1 METSRECAG
10 MKRSLLLILLA
21 VLLLMGGCI
30 KKVAKDERPTDNS
43 SSEIVEQDE
52 TTQDPVD
59 SEQFSNFY
67 PLTGMA
73 TNDDTEHRAIAV
85 MVNNHPKARPQ
96 TGLSKA
102 DIIYEMYAEAEVTR
116 FLAVFQSE
124 MPKEVGPVRSAR
136 DYFIKLAKGLDCV
149 YVCHGNSPDAKEMLD
164 QGYIDHLNGLEYD
177 GTLFQR
183 SSERKAPHNS
193 YISFE
198 NIEKGA
204 QQNSYDLTEKPKA
217 FTFLKKSEMELLQG
231 EPASFVQISYGS
243 SSFDVE
249 FSYDED
255 SETYSRYSNHQQTIE
270 YIDETPIKINNIFI
284 IEAPHKVIDSVGRR
298 DIDFEAGGKA
308 YLLQKGK
315 WNEVQWENRE
325 GRIVPVKNGKEIGFV
340 PGKTWVNVL
349 PDKPGISR
357 LVHLGAQEN

>member
-1 METSRECAG
+1 
-10 MKRSLLLILLA
+10 MKKSLPLILFA
-21 VLLLMGGCI
+21 VLLLMSGCL
-30 KKVAKDERPTDNS
+30 KKEAMSERPIDNS
-43 SSEIVEQDE
+43 SSEIVGQDE
-52 TTQDPVD
+52 TTQEPDD
-59 SEQFSNFY
+59 SDQYTNIF
-67 PLTGMA
+67 PLTGIA

-85 MVNNHPKARPQ
+85 MINNHPRARPQ
-96 TGLSKA
+96 SGLSKA
-102 DIIYEMYAEAEVTR
+102 DIVYEMYAEAEVTR

-177 GTLFQR
+177 GTLFKR

-198 NIEKGA
+198 NIERGA
-204 QQNSYDLTEKPKA
+204 EQNSYDLTKKPKA
-217 FTFLKKSEMELLQG
+217 FTFLEKSEMELLQG
-231 EPASFVQISYGS
+231 EPASFVQISYGAS
-243 SSFDVE
+243 LFDVE
-249 FSYDED
+249 FLYDEQ
-255 SETYSRYSNHQQTIE
+255 SETYSRYSNNQQTIE
-270 YIDETPIKINNIFI
+270 YEDEVPIKIDNIFI

-298 DIDFEAGGKA
+298 DIDFNAGGKA

-315 WNEVQWENRE
+315 WNEIQWKNSE
-325 GRIVPVKNGKEIGFV
+325 GRIVPVENGKEVGFV

-349 PDKPGISR
+349 PDKPGISQ